1 MKTCRMYA
9 KSISSN
15 EFVTTVSIRETKLK
29 NEKPKKVN
37 NKRLFSKTIKT
48 IRNFI

>member
-1 MKTCRMYA
+1 MYT

-15 EFVTTVSIRETKLK
+15 EFVLAVSIRETKLK

-37 NKRLFSKTIKT
+37 NKRLFLKTIKT
-48 IRNFI
+48 MTNFI